1 MRKRYLYGLI
11 WVLTVLTAL
20 TGCEDMIYREVD
32 FQGETEPEMLVVTGK
47 WSLEERPTALVSH
60 SYFFNRTD
68 KRKNDWISDAQV
80 SVRVNGHPYDLSWQS
95 DNNYANDSMPRLR
108 AGDTVEITASHPD
121 YQAVRA
127 QLVMPGQIHCT
138 VSKTELMPNHQ
149 IAFQLDFDA
158 YEGNEDDVI
167 GILADGVIE
176 GSWTTTYGAQKTKT
190 EEYQLHTVYSND
202 IVFAEAENASTQGY
216 FGATS
221 GYLYFPASKLK
232 EPRRI
237 QLFVDTYQLQG
248 ARQYDSVE
256 AKLLLVQASALTY
269 SAYRFDVSMRSIYY
283 DDALPPPTG
292 LPYEENIMEQIMV
305 AIQSMLGDQ
314 EPKQVYTNV
323 ENGLG
328 HVEAESVEYHFINF
342 Y

>member
-20 TGCEDMIYREVD
+20 TGCEDMFYREVD
-32 FQGETEPEMLVVTGK
+32 FQGETEPEMLVVTGS
-47 WSLEERPTALVSH
+47 WMLNGRPTVLVSH
-60 SYFFNRTD
+60 SYFFDRTD
-68 KRKNDWISDAQV
+68 KRKDDWINDAQV

-95 DNNYANDSMPRLR
+95 DNNYANYSMPILR

-127 QLVMPGQIHCT
+127 QLVLPGQIRCT
-138 VSKTELMPNHQ
+138 VSKTELLPTHQ

-158 YEGNEDDVI
+158 YEGNEYDVI
-167 GILADGVIE
+167 GIMANGVIE
-176 GSWTTTYGAQKTKT
+176 GSWTATYGAQKNKT
-190 EEYQLHTVYSND
+190 EQYQLNTVYSND

-216 FGATS
+216 FGVTS
-221 GYLYFPASKLK
+221 GNLYFPASELK
-232 EPRRI
+232 KPRSI

-256 AKLLLVQASALTY
+256 AKQLTVRVLACTY
-269 SAYRFDVSMRSIYY
+269 SAYRFEVSMRSSYY
-283 DDALPPPTG
+283 DDALPPPSH
-292 LPYEENIMEQIMV
+292 LPYQENIMEQVMV

-323 ENGLG
+323 EGGLG
-328 HVEAESVEYHFINF
+328 HVEAESVEYHYINF
-342 Y
+342 D

>member
-20 TGCEDMIYREVD
+20 TGCEDMFYREVD
-32 FQGETEPEMLVVTGK
+32 FQGETEPEMLVVTGS
-47 WSLEERPTALVSH
+47 WMLNGRPTVLVSH

-68 KRKNDWISDAQV
+68 KRKDDWINDAQV
-80 SVRVNGHPYDLSWQS
+80 SVRVNGQMYDLSYQS
-95 DNNYANDSMPRLR
+95 NNTYANYSMPQLR

-127 QLVMPGQIHCT
+127 QLVMPGQIRCT
-138 VSKTELMPNHQ
+138 E
-149 IAFQLDFDA
+149 
-158 YEGNEDDVI
+158 
-167 GILADGVIE
+167 
-176 GSWTTTYGAQKTKT
+176 TKT
-190 EEYQLHTVYSND
+190 EQYKLNTLYSND

-221 GYLYFPASKLK
+221 GYLYFPASELK

-256 AKLLLVQASALTY
+256 AKQLTIQATAFTY
-269 SAYRFDVSMRSIYY
+269 SAYRFEVSMRSSYY

-292 LPYEENIMEQIMV
+292 LPYQENIMEQVMV

-314 EPKQVYTNV
+314 EPKQVYSNV

-328 HVEAESVEYHFINF
+328 HIEAQSMDLHTIYFD
-342 Y
+342 